1 MKMWRSVAPTLAVV
15 ALSAWLA
22 GAAQAAVDV
31 DALWDY
37 GNPAES
43 ENRFRAALADPARSS
58 NVDDRLTLQTQIART
73 LGLRGRFDEAQRLL
87 DTIAAQIAS
96 AGPEPRVRLLLERGR
111 TLRSSGRP
119 ADAKP
124 LFEQAFVQ
132 ADAARLERLAADALH
147 MVALAE
153 PAIEARIAWN
163 RKTIDYARTATDP
176 RAQGWQA
183 AALNNIGSDLRGAG
197 RLEESL
203 AVFREALVAYERG
216 TRASNIRFA
225 RWQVANVLRLLGRG
239 DEALLMQQQLEIDSA
254 AAGAPDRYVFDE
266 LAALFAAR
274 GDEQRAAHYREL
286 AQSLLPK

>member
-1 MKMWRSVAPTLAVV
+1 MSVWRSVAPTLAVV
-15 ALSAWLA
+15 VMSALLT
-22 GAAQAAVDV
+22 GGAQAAVDV

-37 GNPAES
+37 GNPTES
-43 ENRFRAALADPARSS
+43 EARFRAALTDAAHSNNAD
-58 NVDDRLTLQTQIART
+58 DWLTLQTQIART
-73 LGLRGRFDEAQRLL
+73 LSLRGRFVEAHRML
-87 DTIAAQIAS
+87 DAIAAQVAS

-119 ADAKP
+119 ADAKS
-124 LFEQAFVQ
+124 LFEQAYAQ
-132 ADAARLERLAADALH
+132 ADVARLERLAADALH

-163 RKTIDYARTATDP
+163 RKTIDYARAATDP

-216 TRASNIRFA
+216 SRASNVRFA

-239 DEALLMQQQLEIDSA
+239 DEALALQRQLEIDSA
-254 AAGAPDRYVFDE
+254 AAAAPDRHVFEE
-266 LAALFAAR
+266 LAALHAAQGDEVQAAR
-274 GDEQRAAHYREL
+274 YRAL